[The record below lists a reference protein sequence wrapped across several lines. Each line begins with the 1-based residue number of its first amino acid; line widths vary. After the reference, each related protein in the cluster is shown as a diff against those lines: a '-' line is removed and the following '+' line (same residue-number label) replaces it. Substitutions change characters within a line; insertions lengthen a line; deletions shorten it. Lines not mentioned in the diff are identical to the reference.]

1 MVVICP
7 KCKVKLKVDDAKLS
21 SAGSRFK
28 CPKCSTVL
36 VVKKPT
42 EHIKK
47 KLDNSTVLLAHSNTA
62 VRENARTILQDQG
75 YKVITSTDGI
85 DAMVKALKGLPF
97 LAVVEV
103 SLPKIYGFEIC
114 KRLKSRPEMKDIKFI
129 LVPSTFDKSKYRRE
143 PVSLYGADDYIEDHD
158 IPAMLIEK
166 INRLAAT
173 PEEGAERPQ
182 STQKSAVSSPETPE
196 IRSELPGIK
205 PGNKSGVGPEVKSE
219 IGQTTASAETG
230 PSKTDEAIERA
241 RRLSR
246 TIIDD
251 IYLYNPAKVLASIKN
266 GDFYSI
272 FATELKEGQK
282 LYENRIA
289 QEIRDRGNYYR
300 DTIEE
305 FINKKKKELS

>member
-36 VVKKPT
+36 VVKKPA
-42 EHIKK
+42 EHLRKV
-47 KLDNSTVLLAHSNTA
+47 LDSTKVLLAHSDTA
-62 VRENARTILQDQG
+62 VLENARTLLQDQG
-75 YKVITSTDGI
+75 YKVITSPDGI
-85 DAMVKALKGLPF
+85 DAMVKALRELPF

-114 KRLKSRPEMKDIKFI
+114 KRLKSRAEMKDMKFI

-143 PVSLYGADDYIEDHD
+143 PVSLYGADDFIEAHD

-166 INRLAAT
+166 INKLVAM
-173 PEEGAERPQ
+173 PEEGPEKPQAAQQ
-182 STQKSAVSSPETPE
+182 STVPAPETPGIRPEVPCIKPE
-196 IRSELPGIK
+196 IR
-205 PGNKSGVGPEVKSE
+205 PEV
-219 IGQTTASAETG
+219 GQPAASAETR
-230 PSKTDEAIERA
+230 PSEAKTDEAIEKA

-246 TIIDD
+246 TIIAD
-251 IYLYNPAKVLASIKN
+251 IYLYNSGKVMESIKN
-266 GDFYSI
+266 GNFYAV
-272 FATELKEGQK
+272 FAPELKEGQK

-305 FINKKKKELS
+305 FIAKKKKEFKLDFLKK